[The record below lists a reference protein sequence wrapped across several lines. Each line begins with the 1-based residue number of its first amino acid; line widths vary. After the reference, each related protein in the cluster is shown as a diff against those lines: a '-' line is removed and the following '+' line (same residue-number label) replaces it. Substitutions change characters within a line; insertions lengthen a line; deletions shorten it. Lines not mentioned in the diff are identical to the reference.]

1 MPFYRLEGVSGITH
15 AVEWSDTLAAERWSS
30 AGVTEQ
36 ILSDNGTVQQVKASI
51 PTGSNNR
58 RFIRLK
64 VR

>member
-1 MPFYRLEGVSGITH
+1 M
-15 AVEWSDTLAAERWSS
+15 ASDHQR
-30 AGVTEQ
+30 EQ
-36 ILSDNGTVQQVKASI
+36 ILSDNGTVQQVNASI

>member
-1 MPFYRLEGVSGITH
+1 MSQLTH
-15 AVEWSDTLAAERWSS
+15 AVEWSDTLAAGSWSS
-30 AGVTEQ
+30 AGLTEQ
-36 ILSDNGTVQQVKASI
+36 TLSDNGTVQQVNASI